1 MVTRQQSTTNTPVHT
16 RAYVSRA
23 GETPSVIRAARLH
36 RGLQA
41 GTGHLARAR
50 RRIAVAALVNIDNRC
65 KQRELQRTYCSDPP
79 HVAQLHLLGSST
91 QHCASTPR
99 RLQKNC
105 IATDKSQCHD
115 PMLVLLLLHAAAAR
129 IRGVQVLAVGTKP
142 ELGGPLNTQAA
153 QKAQNKDVTY
163 IKKKK
168 PRKALA
174 HDAARW
180 FGSRGYVVDDV
191 GVNTQTVGDDE
202 LVVLSARVLPCGP
215 IRLRAAN
222 GTHVRTK
229 PATVARALGLRK
241 GQPFRWDPT
250 RLAALIREDG
260 GLFRAEATRARAS
273 VEDGVVALDLTVA
286 EPWRSR
292 RTARSRPSSM
302 STRTGRGP
310 SCACRTAT
318 FGHGLRRGGR
328 GFVYTEGGARAR
340 GLTVTPR
347 VESEG
352 WSARLK
358 PLGLKSLSTQFDG
371 RRAWWTSKRS
381 TARCAARSDFRAPG
395 ASSWASGRAGGPSA
409 GSAWP

>member
-1 MVTRQQSTTNTPVHT
+1 M
-16 RAYVSRA
+16 
-23 GETPSVIRAARLH
+23 
-36 RGLQA
+36 
-41 GTGHLARAR
+41 
-50 RRIAVAALVNIDNRC
+50 
-65 KQRELQRTYCSDPP
+65 
-79 HVAQLHLLGSST
+79 
-91 QHCASTPR
+91 PR
-99 RLQKNC
+99 PK
-105 IATDKSQCHD
+105 
-115 PMLVLLLLHAAAAR
+115 LVLLLLHAAAAR

-142 ELGGPLNTQAA
+142 ELGGPLQTPAA

-222 GTHVRTK
+222 GTHVRTR

-273 VEDGVVALDLTVA
+273 VEHGVVALDLTVA
-286 EPWRSR
+286 EPSY
-292 RTARSRPSSM
+292 RTITPELDVDADR
-302 STRTGRGP
+302 
-310 SCACRTAT
+310 
-318 FGHGLRRGGR
+318 
-328 GFVYTEGGARAR
+328 ARAF
-340 GLTVTPR
+340 LR
-347 VESEG
+347 VQDRNLMGTGCEG
-352 WSARLK
+352 EVEASCTRRCINQ
-358 PLGLKSLSTQFDG
+358 PVSRVHVDG
-371 RRAWWTSKRS
+371 VEVDATIQLE
-381 TARCAARSDFRAPG
+381 CAVKF
-395 ASSWASGRAGGPSA
+395 
-409 GSAWP
+409 

>member
-1 MVTRQQSTTNTPVHT
+1 LHCYRQ
-16 RAYVSRA
+16 
-23 GETPSVIRAARLH
+23 
-36 RGLQA
+36 
-41 GTGHLARAR
+41 
-50 RRIAVAALVNIDNRC
+50 IAM
-65 KQRELQRTYCSDPP
+65 
-79 HVAQLHLLGSST
+79 
-91 QHCASTPR
+91 PR
-99 RLQKNC
+99 PK
-105 IATDKSQCHD
+105 
-115 PMLVLLLLHAAAAR
+115 LVLLLLHAAAAR

-142 ELGGPLNTQAA
+142 ELGGPLQTPAA

-260 GLFRAEATRARAS
+260 GLFKPDATRARAS

-286 EPWRSR
+286 EPSY
-292 RTARSRPSSM
+292 RTITPEFDVDADR
-302 STRTGRGP
+302 
-310 SCACRTAT
+310 
-318 FGHGLRRGGR
+318 
-328 GFVYTEGGARAR
+328 ARAF
-340 GLTVTPR
+340 LR
-347 VESEG
+347 VQDRNLLGTGCEG
-352 WSARLK
+352 EVEASCTRLCINQ
-358 PLGLKSLSTQFDG
+358 PLSRVHVDG
-371 RRAWWTSKRS
+371 VEVDATIQLE
-381 TARCAARSDFRAPG
+381 CAVKF
-395 ASSWASGRAGGPSA
+395 
-409 GSAWP
+409 